1 MEEGIIGGCAYWCA
15 VLVVVRDMLRMRMC
29 SRWLRES
36 ALSDGLRIY
45 PLRNSSQAKIC
56 NF

>member
-1 MEEGIIGGCAYWCA
+1 MEEGIVRGCAYWCA

-45 PLRNSSQAKIC
+45 GQRNSSQAEIC